1 MYPAKPGLI
10 IGFHGCDQS
19 IRDLVAS
26 GQTVLNPSRNG
37 YDWLGHGIY
46 FWENNYERALEFAN
60 NPPGKRKIQNPAV
73 LGAVIDLQNCLD
85 LLDKKYLNLVKK
97 SYVELI
103 SHFKDHD
110 MTAPVNRT
118 INNSKDLLIREL
130 DCAVIENLHET
141 RMEENRKP
149 FDSVRGVFVEGQE
162 LYPGAGFNDKNHIQ
176 ICIRNPNCIKG
187 LFVPR
192 KELSSE
198 EIFNH
203 QLISLPPGK
212 SA

>member
-19 IRDLVAS
+19 ICDVIVS
-26 GQTVLNPSRNG
+26 GQTMLKPSRNG

-46 FWENNYERALEFAN
+46 FWENNYERAIEFAAR
-60 NPPGKRKIQNPAV
+60 PPGKRKNPNPTV
-73 LGAVIDLQNCLD
+73 LGAVLDLQNCLD
-85 LLDKKYLNLVKK
+85 LLDKKYLNHVRD
-97 SYVELI
+97 SYFDMVTF
-103 SHFKDHD
+103 FKDNGLK
-110 MTAPVNRT
+110 MPVNRSG
-118 INNSKDLLIREL
+118 NDSKDLLIREL
-130 DCAVIENLHET
+130 DCAVIENLHKS
-141 RMEENRKP
+141 RKEENFQP
-149 FDSVRGVFVEGQE
+149 FDSVRGVFIEGNP

-192 KELSSE
+192 KELTLE
-198 EIFNH
+198 EVTNH